1 MCLGRAIQQMCV
13 CAHIIFLV
21 VSDDG
26 WNRSNQEAGKRNGE
40 PCVHACAHDRFA
52 VCFLAYDDRP

>member
-1 MCLGRAIQQMCV
+1 V

-52 VCFLAYDDRP
+52 VCFFWAYDDRRP